1 MIIKVLWT
9 VIGLNAA
16 ALFVT
21 IMYFL
26 VETSGRNFREQELG
40 WSIIMA
46 LVCLVII
53 LLAAVPLYLSQSTF
67 SICFSAFFAF
77 LPLAIWLYNV
87 GADKLPSLKRKE
99 SIAEVYYKDK
109 TQRAI
114 AEAIVQ
120 GDTVLLRELIR
131 GQDLNIQ
138 GNRVWDWDGIN
149 YLQFAIRIRDN
160 DNLNINKE
168 ANQAVIEMLV
178 AEGSATTRAL
188 AEGIS
193 NLPLETL
200 SLMLEAGADPDTH
213 GFAYADPLLFS
224 AIGASK
230 REVDVAILLV
240 QKGARIDVVNQYKLT
255 PLMYAANNSRT
266 SEHWFETWRFV
277 RFLLEEQHVDYSY
290 VNPDGASFSS
300 IVETISTMAEREKV
314 AMPADF
320 LAVVDWLERDQKN
333 K

>member
-1 MIIKVLWT
+1 MIIRVLWT
-9 VIGLNAA
+9 VIGLNVA
-16 ALFVT
+16 ALFIT
-21 IMYFL
+21 IIYFL
-26 VETSGRNFREQELG
+26 VETSGRSFREQELG
-40 WSIIMA
+40 WSIILA
-46 LVCLVII
+46 LVCVVII
-53 LLAAVPLYLSQSTF
+53 FLAAIPLYISQSTF

-99 SIAEVYYKDK
+99 TIAEVYYKDK
-109 TQRAI
+109 SQRAI

-120 GDTVLLRELIR
+120 GDTVLLKELIR

-149 YLQFAIRIRDN
+149 YLQFAIRIRN
-160 DNLNINKE
+160 NGNLNIDKE
-168 ANQAVIEMLV
+168 ANLAVIEMLV

-188 AEGIS
+188 AEGIG

-200 SLMLEAGADPDTH
+200 SMMLEAGADPDTH

-240 QKGARIDVVNQYKLT
+240 QKGASVDVVNEYKLT
-255 PLMYAANNSRT
+255 PLMYAANNSRA
-266 SEHWFETWRFV
+266 SSHWFETWRFV
-277 RFLLEEQHVDYSY
+277 RFLLEEQHVDYTY
-290 VNPDGASFSS
+290 INPDGASFSS
-300 IVETISTMAEREKV
+300 IIDSIRIMAETEKV
-314 AMPADF
+314 AMPSDF
-320 LAVVDWLERDQKN
+320 IAVVDWLERDQKTR
-333 K
+333 